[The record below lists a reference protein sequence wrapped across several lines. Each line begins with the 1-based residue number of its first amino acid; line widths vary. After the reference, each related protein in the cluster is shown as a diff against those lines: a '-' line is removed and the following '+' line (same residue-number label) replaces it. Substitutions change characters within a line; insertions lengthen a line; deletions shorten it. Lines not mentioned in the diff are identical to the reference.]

1 MRDEIKIR
9 PEEHSDIGAI
19 RDVTEAAFRHAA
31 YSSHTEHWIVDALRR
46 SNQLSISLVAE
57 LDGNIV
63 GHVAISPVS
72 IAAGVAGVTGVAGWY
87 GLGPISI
94 LPGHQGKG
102 IGSALMREA
111 LSELK
116 ASNAQGCVVLGDP
129 NYYGRFGF
137 RVHEGLFYPGV
148 PPEYFQAL
156 ALNGGMPTG
165 EVAYHDAFNATE

>member
-1 MRDEIKIR
+1 MRDKLNIR
-9 PEEHSDIGAI
+9 QEGNSDISSI
-19 RDVTEAAFRHAA
+19 RYVTEVAFKNAEH
-31 YSSHTEHWIVDALRR
+31 SSHTEHWIVDALRR
-46 SNQLSISLVAE
+46 NNQLSISLVAE

-72 IAAGVAGVTGVAGWY
+72 MSTGADEWY

-94 LPGHQGKG
+94 LPEHQGKG
-102 IGSALMREA
+102 IGSKLVREA

-116 ASNAQGCVVLGDP
+116 ARHAQGCVVLGDP

-137 RVHEGLFYPGV
+137 KVQEGLFYPGV

-156 ALNGGMPTG
+156 SFQGRIPIG
-165 EVAYHDAFNATE
+165 EVSYHDSFNAAE